1 MLMSR
6 ATRANVKRRMGV
18 LFIERKYRTRY
29 EVTESGE
36 EVAKRI
42 PYDEKKLLTAPVI
55 QSALGAQ
62 FQITGLDNPG
72 EASELALML
81 RAGALAAPITFVEE
95 RTVGPSLGAENIRLG
110 TKSVQVG
117 LALVV
122 VFMMLYYRVFGV
134 AAVLALS
141 ANLVLLVAIM
151 SFLGATLTLPGI
163 AGIVLTVGMAVDA
176 NVLIFARIREEVR
189 GGAPP
194 QTAIGQGFDRAV
206 VTILD
211 ANITTLIVAII
222 LYAIGTGPVKGLCG
236 HAVRGDY
243 HLDVVVHYRNE
254 STDQFILRRSKSAG
268 AVNWGR
274 RRYQGRAA
282 GGGGMNPIPFMKWRW
297 VAIALSGLAIV
308 TAVASLS
315 FQQLNW
321 GLDFTGGTLIEV
333 AYSDSADLSSIRS
346 VLAEEGYEG
355 AVVVSFG
362 TDRDVLVRLPD
373 GYSDEQGAL
382 MVDKLRNSTDMAIE
396 LRRIEFVGPQ
406 VGDELRDDGGI
417 AMLTALGL
425 VMLYVAFRFQ
435 IKFALGAVFALA
447 HDVIVTLGFFSLTG
461 LEFDLTVLA
470 ALLAVVG
477 YSLNDTI
484 VVSDRIRENLRKI
497 RRAEAIDV
505 INISLT
511 ETLGRTLV
519 TSLTTLLVLAA
530 LAFIRRRNDFWLRG
544 SAASGCDRGNL
555 LFDVRGLHHLTAARC
570 EQRGCHGARARGSG
584 PGGHAALSLSLG
596 RLLGGCF
603 RLRLTI
609 LTRGSSNDA
618 SACCY
623 RTPHCRS
630 HTSAPR
636 LTNPSSIRRP
646 RGSAAPPRRYP
657 IR

>member
-1 MLMSR
+1 
-6 ATRANVKRRMGV
+6 
-18 LFIERKYRTRY
+18 
-29 EVTESGE
+29 
-36 EVAKRI
+36 
-42 PYDEKKLLTAPVI
+42 
-55 QSALGAQ
+55 
-62 FQITGLDNPG
+62 
-72 EASELALML
+72 
-81 RAGALAAPITFVEE
+81 
-95 RTVGPSLGAENIRLG
+95 
-110 TKSVQVG
+110 
-117 LALVV
+117 
-122 VFMMLYYRVFGV
+122 
-134 AAVLALS
+134 
-141 ANLVLLVAIM
+141 
-151 SFLGATLTLPGI
+151 
-163 AGIVLTVGMAVDA
+163 
-176 NVLIFARIREEVR
+176 
-189 GGAPP
+189 
-194 QTAIGQGFDRAV
+194 
-206 VTILD
+206 
-211 ANITTLIVAII
+211 
-222 LYAIGTGPVKGLCG
+222 
-236 HAVRGDY
+236 
-243 HLDVVVHYRNE
+243 
-254 STDQFILRRSKSAG
+254 
-268 AVNWGR
+268 
-274 RRYQGRAA
+274 
-282 GGGGMNPIPFMKWRW
+282 MNPIPFMKWRW

-315 FQQLNW
+315 LQQLNW

-530 LAFIRRRNDFWLRG
+530 LALFGGEMIFGFAVALLVG
-544 SAASGCDRGNL
+544 VTVGTYSSMYVASTTL
-555 LFDVRGLHHLTAARC
+555 LQLGVNKEDVMVPER
-570 EQRGCHGARARGSG
+570 EGADQEGML
-584 PGGHAALSLSLG
+584 P
-596 RLLGGCF
+596 
-603 RLRLTI
+603 
-609 LTRGSSNDA
+609 
-618 SACCY
+618 
-623 RTPHCRS
+623 
-630 HTSAPR
+630 
-636 LTNPSSIRRP
+636 
-646 RGSAAPPRRYP
+646 
-657 IR
+657 

>member
-1 MLMSR
+1 
-6 ATRANVKRRMGV
+6 
-18 LFIERKYRTRY
+18 
-29 EVTESGE
+29 
-36 EVAKRI
+36 
-42 PYDEKKLLTAPVI
+42 
-55 QSALGAQ
+55 
-62 FQITGLDNPG
+62 
-72 EASELALML
+72 
-81 RAGALAAPITFVEE
+81 
-95 RTVGPSLGAENIRLG
+95 
-110 TKSVQVG
+110 
-117 LALVV
+117 
-122 VFMMLYYRVFGV
+122 
-134 AAVLALS
+134 
-141 ANLVLLVAIM
+141 
-151 SFLGATLTLPGI
+151 
-163 AGIVLTVGMAVDA
+163 
-176 NVLIFARIREEVR
+176 
-189 GGAPP
+189 
-194 QTAIGQGFDRAV
+194 
-206 VTILD
+206 
-211 ANITTLIVAII
+211 
-222 LYAIGTGPVKGLCG
+222 
-236 HAVRGDY
+236 
-243 HLDVVVHYRNE
+243 
-254 STDQFILRRSKSAG
+254 
-268 AVNWGR
+268 
-274 RRYQGRAA
+274 
-282 GGGGMNPIPFMKWRW
+282 MNPIPFMKWRW

-315 FQQLNW
+315 LQQLNW

-382 MVDKLRNSTDMAIE
+382 MVDKLRSSSDMAIE

-530 LAFIRRRNDFWLRG
+530 LALFGGEMIFGFAVALLVGVTVGTYSSMYVASTTLLQLGVSKEDVMVPERG
-544 SAASGCDRGNL
+544 
-555 LFDVRGLHHLTAARC
+555 
-570 EQRGCHGARARGSG
+570 GADQEGML
-584 PGGHAALSLSLG
+584 P
-596 RLLGGCF
+596 
-603 RLRLTI
+603 
-609 LTRGSSNDA
+609 
-618 SACCY
+618 
-623 RTPHCRS
+623 
-630 HTSAPR
+630 
-636 LTNPSSIRRP
+636 
-646 RGSAAPPRRYP
+646 
-657 IR
+657 